1 MPGPAPQI
9 LVSLAGWRDT
19 LDDRWPGARRRV
31 GSLALVVAIEI
42 AILLA
47 LLTLGAGGGGEQ
59 ITRSVVTTFDARE
72 TETPSSEPDP
82 QPASETAQAPTAS
95 PSRPPIPVD
104 ASPDRATPP
113 LVPPPPVIL
122 QTPRPA
128 PVAAPPTPAAPGKPK
143 ITAVIRS
150 DRAGPP
156 TPANTGI
163 PGDSER
169 IAGSG
174 PNGEPLYRARWYR
187 EPYPDE
193 LRGYLSTT
201 PAPAWALINCQTQP
215 EYRVDHC
222 VLVDEYPQGS
232 NMGSA
237 VLNAA
242 WQFKVRPP
250 RVGGRAMVGEWVRI
264 RIDYTHLPG

>member
-1 MPGPAPQI
+1 MFRPVPHAFA
-9 LVSLAGWRDT
+9 SLAAWLAA
-19 LDDRWPGARRRV
+19 LDERWPSARRRA
-31 GSLALVVAIEI
+31 GSLALVLAIEI

-47 LLTLGAGGGGEQ
+47 LLSLGAGRGGYEGP
-59 ITRSVVTTFDARE
+59 RSVVTTFDAQEAAQPARE
-72 TETPSSEPDP
+72 TVPEPDQAAP
-82 QPASETAQAPTAS
+82 ESPKQPAAPVEALPQEETVPG
-95 PSRPPIPVD
+95 R
-104 ASPDRATPP
+104 
-113 LVPPPPVIL
+113 PPPPALL
-122 QTPRPA
+122 QTPTPA
-128 PVAAPPTPAAPGKPK
+128 PTSAPPPAAPVTPAKPK

-156 TPANTGI
+156 APANAGV

-174 PNGEPLYRARWYR
+174 PNGEPLYRAKWYR

-222 VLVDEYPQGS
+222 VLVEEYPRGS

-250 RVGGRAMVGEWVRI
+250 RVGGRVMVGEWVRI
-264 RIDYTHLPG
+264 RIDYTRTPG